1 VKSNKNEYQKQPA
14 RGVTYLYKSK
24 KDMIKIAII
33 LADNVESSIRIISE
47 DIVSNL
53 PDFYSVDIFSI
64 KYNSSKTTDNIKPL
78 SKYFWRL
85 RRYDI
90 IHLQAA
96 MPISL
101 AMIIRKLHP
110 RAYLLSTE
118 HDFGWKYF
126 RNTLPFI
133 KSSILRLLLYIG
145 RSVCHKNSYP
155 SHSLF
160 HDVTGKQDLG
170 SRYAVVYNGI
180 QDYFSTLEITEVKAK
195 GILLK
200 KIVVAGNYYYSKGI
214 DLILSVVEEF
224 SDIEFH
230 LFGNVLNGLSEKKR
244 KELQYKIARDNV
256 YIYGKVERKVFL
268 DFLKHEE
275 CVVCIPS
282 RSEACPLVALEAMS
296 LKHPIVV
303 SDIPVFYELTNKSF
317 AVMFDLENIESLKLS
332 LRQAFA
338 KYEILASNA
347 RKMYLDHYT
356 IDKMSMG
363 YDMLY
368 RSLFR

>member
-1 VKSNKNEYQKQPA
+1 
-14 RGVTYLYKSK
+14 LYKFN
-24 KDMIKIAII
+24 KDLIKIAII
-33 LADNVESSIRIISE
+33 LADNVESSIRVISE

-64 KYNSSKTTDNIKPL
+64 KYNSSRTTDNIKTL

-85 RRYDI
+85 RHYDI

-96 MPISL
+96 LPISL
-101 AMIIRKLHP
+101 AIIIRIFHP
-110 RAYLLSTE
+110 RVYILSTE

-133 KSSILRLLLYIG
+133 KSSILRLSLYIG

-160 HDVTGKQDLG
+160 HDVTGKQDIS

-180 QDYFSTLEITEVKAK
+180 QDYFSTPEITEAK
-195 GILLK
+195 GILPK
-200 KIVVAGNYYYSKGI
+200 KVVVAGNYYYSKGV

-230 LFGNVLNGLSEKKR
+230 LFGNILNGLNEQER
-244 KELQYKIARDNV
+244 KELQYKITRDNV
-256 YIYGKVERKVFL
+256 YIYGKVERKIFL
-268 DFLKHEE
+268 DFLKHEK

-296 LKHPIVV
+296 LKHAIVV

-317 AVMFDLENIESLKLS
+317 AVMFDLKNIESLKLS
-332 LRQAFA
+332 LRQVFSQ
-338 KYEILASNA
+338 YEILASNA

-356 IDKMSMG
+356 VDKMAKG

-368 RSLFR
+368 RSLLGY

>member
-1 VKSNKNEYQKQPA
+1 
-14 RGVTYLYKSK
+14 
-24 KDMIKIAII
+24 MIKLAII
-33 LADNVESSIRIISE
+33 LASNVESSIRIISE

-64 KYNSSKTTDNIKPL
+64 KYSSKTTDNIKPL

-96 MPISL
+96 LPISL
-101 AMIIRKLHP
+101 AIIIRIFHP
-110 RAYLLSTE
+110 GVYLLSTE

-133 KSSILRLLLYIG
+133 KRSILRLLLYIG
-145 RSVCHKNSYP
+145 RGVCHKNSYP
-155 SHSLF
+155 SYSLF
-160 HDVTGKQDLG
+160 HDVTGKQDLS

-180 QDYFSTLEITEVKAK
+180 QDYFSTLEITEAKAK
-195 GILLK
+195 GILSK
-200 KIVVAGNYYYSKGI
+200 KVVVAGNYYYSKGI
-214 DLILSVVEEF
+214 DLILSVVEEL

-230 LFGNVLNGLSEKKR
+230 LFGDILNGLDEQKR
-244 KELQYKIARDNV
+244 KELQYKITRDNV

-268 DFLKHEE
+268 DFLKHEK

-282 RSEACPLVALEAMS
+282 RSESFCLVALEAMA
-296 LKHPIVV
+296 LQRPIVV

-317 AVMFDLENIESLKLS
+317 AVVFDLKNIESLKLS
-332 LRQAFA
+332 LRQGFSE
-338 KYEILASNA
+338 YEILASNA

-356 IDKMSMG
+356 VDKLSMG

-368 RSLFR
+368 RSLVR